1 MQIKRFTMLD
11 FIVICILLGCTILFI
26 PFMRSH
32 APDTVVVYKDNVSI
46 ACYPLMDD
54 CSFTIQGAIGPI
66 KICIKNKAV
75 WVDSATCPERICVLT
90 RPISKTSQQ
99 IICEPNHI
107 VIEISP
113 TKDTIDGVSR

>member
-1 MQIKRFTMLD
+1 MQIKRFTALD
-11 FIVICILLGCTILFI
+11 FFVICILTGCIILFI
-26 PFMRSH
+26 PFMQSH
-32 APDTVVVYKDNVSI
+32 TPDTVVVFKGNESI
-46 ACYPLMDD
+46 ACYPLIKD
-54 CSFTIQGAIGPI
+54 CSFIVQGALGPI

-113 TKDTIDGVSR
+113 SKDTIDGVSR